1 MSQQNFNL
9 IRKSVVAQP
18 TTDFNKLLEEVRVTS
33 SKKIDPIE
41 YLLRFNGKP
50 CFPRGELDLVSGKA
64 KSGKTMLLSMI
75 MACCAC
81 GEVLELQRDHPTP
94 GPSPHRGGENVEGDS
109 SPERGGENGGLRVL
123 WYDTEQSEQST
134 QEILR
139 DRILKFAPGREEL
152 FDVFNVRC
160 KKCEERKE
168 LFEKAVQKYSPDL
181 VVLDGVRDL
190 IADINDGPK
199 AQELVESL
207 MALAQ
212 DKRCCIVCV
221 LHQNKS
227 GEDRNPRGWIGT
239 ELLNK
244 AFEVYSCE
252 KTKPENIFIVEQ
264 TLTRKYDW
272 GKLMSFRIDDDTEM
286 PVSCEL
292 PTRYAAMVGER
303 SPLMTREYL
312 TFDENG
318 KPIPKS
324 EELFYEAL
332 KTGPMFYSDLQKKVM
347 NKLNCETNMWNKIFR
362 EMRDSGYIINAKNE
376 EGKSVW
382 QLPAREDQS

>member
-1 MSQQNFNL
+1 MERVDSNFNL

-64 KSGKTMLLSMI
+64 KSGKTTLLSMI

-81 GEVLELQRDHPTP
+81 GEVLELQRPFDDVD
-94 GPSPHRGGENVEGDS
+94 GEWACSPI
-109 SPERGGENGGLRVL
+109 RVL

-272 GKLMSFRIDDDTEM
+272 GKLMSFRMNEESELPET
-286 PVSCEL
+286 CEL
-292 PTRYAAMVGER
+292 PSRYAAATGENNT
-303 SPLMTREYL
+303 LMTREYL

-318 KPIPKS
+318 KPVPKTQ
-324 EELFYEAL
+324 ELFYEAL
-332 KTGPMFYSDLQKKVM
+332 KTGPMFYSDLQNKVRDL
-347 NKLNCETNMWNKIFR
+347 LNCGFNMWYSMYK
-362 EMRDSGYIINAKNE
+362 EMRDSGYIINTKDK

-382 QLPAREDQS
+382 QLPTRAGQS